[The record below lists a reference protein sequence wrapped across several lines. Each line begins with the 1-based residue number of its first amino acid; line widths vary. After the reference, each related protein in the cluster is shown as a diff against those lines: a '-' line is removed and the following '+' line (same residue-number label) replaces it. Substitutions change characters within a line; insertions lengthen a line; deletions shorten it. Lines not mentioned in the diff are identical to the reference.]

1 MLCGVERCLSFT
13 FFLLLKVYIASCI
26 FRRQCHMSVACNTLI
41 NEVMVATL
49 LITWSIRV
57 ALVSYI
63 IVI

>member
-1 MLCGVERCLSFT
+1 
-13 FFLLLKVYIASCI
+13 
-26 FRRQCHMSVACNTLI
+26 MSVACNTLI